1 MNSFQ
6 ASELTLRPPEQV
18 MSSARIGSFHPTR
31 ISFVRSLVRRMARE
45 NWKIDRPVF
54 ELSDEGYGHV
64 VYRVQTP
71 AGPVSLVCFSN
82 ELDDEDR
89 TDRVIAERWDSAFTL
104 IIGEADEATIKRLR
118 DNAPLQEAGRFQPG
132 DVVLSRANKSMR
144 LFSHF
149 VDRLSSG
156 EQPDLAE
163 ALKVGYL
170 MRTTA
175 VYGNGKLGMSD
186 LAHVFSGGIFHRPYE
201 AEMLAVYLIRQFSF
215 DLVDHIALCR
225 NAAEA
230 VELDDEIKRALG
242 VGNATGL
249 GMAPFLLGHPTL
261 FNNWILARETA
272 LSRVRAVE
280 EADDKSR
287 ALFLSLLERVRRYV
301 DQWNTDDPHQMAE
314 IKTLRGELS
323 ELSKRI
329 DEDETLLSREQPWD
343 CLVREAEAGG
353 SLEYQELMVSLLI
366 ELYPDLVDAL
376 EDGMGSDERTLTNP
390 AMNLMDLNTLIESA
404 YGWALGTDYS
414 RPEAQH
420 YFWYR
425 SEEKE
430 EPRLGERW
438 SEPGAGLETPIG
450 VARDVSA
457 LHDALKEVPEDI
469 LQATNVAVFLID
481 NPEYRRIVTR
491 IQTLAFY
498 PYAEIHD
505 NLLGKGCQ
513 PIDLLR
519 CKLSLFGASKY
530 DPKSDRWTRVNFFQ
544 GAPLPDQFDDQM
556 ALDWAF
562 PVFDVSEGGA

>member
-1 MNSFQ
+1 MNSIQ

-18 MSSARIGSFHPTR
+18 MTSARIGSFHPTR
-31 ISFVRSLVRRMARE
+31 ISFVRSLTRRMARE
-45 NWKIDRPVF
+45 DWRIDRPVF
-54 ELSDEGYGHV
+54 DLSDEGYGHA
-64 VYRVQTP
+64 VYRVKTP
-71 AGPVSLVCFSN
+71 MGYVSLVCFSN
-82 ELDDEDR
+82 ELEDDDR
-89 TDRVIAERWDSAFTL
+89 TDRVIAERWDTAFTL
-104 IIGEADEATIKRLR
+104 IAGEADESTIERLR
-118 DNAPLQEAGRFQPG
+118 QNAPLQEAGRFHPG
-132 DVVLSRANKSMR
+132 DMVLSRANKSMR

-149 VDRLSSG
+149 VDRLSEG
-156 EQPDLAE
+156 RQPDIRQ

-201 AEMLAVYLIRQFSF
+201 AEMLAVYLIRLFSF
-215 DLVDHIALCR
+215 DLVDHIALCKC
-225 NAAEA
+225 AETA

-272 LSRVRAVE
+272 LSRVRAIE
-280 EADDKSR
+280 TADEKAR
-287 ALFLSLLERVRRYV
+287 ERFRSLLDRVVRYV
-301 DQWNTDDPHQMAE
+301 EQWHTDDAHQMAE
-314 IKTLRGELS
+314 IEILRGELS
-323 ELSKRI
+323 GLAERI
-329 DEDETLLSREQPWD
+329 NSDDDPLSRREPWE
-343 CLVREAEAGG
+343 CLVREAEDGG
-353 SLEYQELMVSLLI
+353 SLEFQEILISVVI
-366 ELYPDLVDAL
+366 ELYPDLVDTL
-376 EDGMGSDERTLTNP
+376 EDGMGSDERTMTNP
-390 AMNLMDLNTLIESA
+390 AMSLADLNTLIETA
-404 YGWALGTDYS
+404 YGWALGTDYAQ
-414 RPEAQH
+414 PEAQH

-457 LHDALKEVPEDI
+457 LHDRLKAFSDEERRT
-469 LQATNVAVFLID
+469 TNVAAFLIAE
-481 NPEYRRIVTR
+481 PHYRRIVTR

-505 NLLGKGCQ
+505 NLLGKQCQ

-544 GAPLPDQFDDQM
+544 GAPLPDQLHNEVAM
-556 ALDWAF
+556 DWAF
-562 PVFDVSEGGA
+562 PVFDLGGGSE